1 MARSRSRS
9 PRWKHREDTG
19 MSPCGKGLT
28 PNSMQLLKVDGNKR
42 SLSPVPRNSEHYK
55 QRYSHGHYGC
65 EYRKDPKRP
74 TTWRMDSEKHGQS
87 KPRIPSRGN
96 IHYRSYEHRSPSPN
110 IRRTSS
116 ENAYTFKPY
125 REYLPG
131 RRDGN
136 RGLHYM
142 PQYSEG
148 VPYKENQ
155 RNFYPQK
162 VQGRY
167 PEDRDFRKYGHTSK
181 RPNDVERYE
190 NRDPARNPQWKF
202 EHSLPSYQGKKEQWN
217 LGPQTHRHAQREPP
231 ETSSATRVSCDYRHK
246 RPKTSGGDQDFSAGR
261 IPKYSKEEERKYS
274 SQKGPVNRQ
283 SICLTAGRGRETE
296 GGKVQEPLT
305 PPKKDCTA
313 STRSRESD
321 IGLRPYNDKR
331 KEKIKKDGDGGKESN
346 SSSNQLDKSNKLSN
360 VKPSSASL
368 RKKSLTVKVDVKKTV
383 NTSRVASSYSTE
395 RQMSHDLVAV
405 GRKSEN
411 FHPVFEH
418 LDSTQNTENK
428 PTGEFAQE
436 IITIIHQVKANYFPS
451 PDITLH
457 ERFSKMRD
465 THAADVNE
473 VKSNSDPE
481 IHRRIDMS
489 LAELQNKQTMVY
501 ESEQTLVKIIDP
513 NDLRHDIERRRKE
526 RLQNEDE
533 HIFHIASAAE
543 RNDEHSSFSGLKN
556 IHVDEFQKPIG
567 FTKSNFRK
575 FIQKPHMNYT
585 MQEKDVITHK
595 PFGAEGNRQNTTSFR
610 RPFKTNFRGGRF
622 QSHYKSGLVQKSL
635 YIQAKYQRLRF
646 AGPRGFITNK
656 FREKLLRKKKM
667 AAWLLTGKQVI
678 DFHSRRKVEASLFL
692 SCKVGIRAHV
702 VCSFLLA
709 LC

>member
-9 PRWKHREDTG
+9 PRWKH
-19 MSPCGKGLT
+19 
-28 PNSMQLLKVDGNKR
+28 R

-116 ENAYTFKPY
+116 ENVYTFKPY

-181 RPNDVERYE
+181 RPKDVERYE

-202 EHSLPSYQGKKEQWN
+202 EHSLPTYQGKKEQRN
-217 LGPQTHRHAQREPP
+217 LGPQTHRYAQREPP

-296 GGKVQEPLT
+296 GGQVQEPLT
-305 PPKKDCTA
+305 PSKKDCTA

-321 IGLRPYNDKR
+321 IGLRPYNDKQ

-346 SSSNQLDKSNKLSN
+346 SSSNQLDESNKLSN

-575 FIQKPHMNYT
+575 FIQKPHMSYT

-622 QSHYKSGLVQKSL
+622 QPHYKSGLVQKSL

-656 FREKLLRKKKM
+656 FREKLLRKKKGYTNI
-667 AAWLLTGKQVI
+667 ATPV
-678 DFHSRRKVEASLFL
+678 
-692 SCKVGIRAHV
+692 
-702 VCSFLLA
+702 
-709 LC
+709 